1 MMRRSRRRRRN
12 NQGTTFYM
20 VMSIFCLVIL
30 FAGYSFVHNL
40 AESRKTAEDI
50 ATISISEDKNNS
62 SKQYDNIVDK
72 IMSYFNIFLQETFKE
87 KETETFIENNQGSI
101 IENKDETKN
110 DIIKV
115 NETEATQ
122 EGDAIIYNGEKNET
136 DTVETTVY
144 LANNRKE
151 EFFKVIESPSSRS
164 SVKREIPVD
173 AASINQNTNIVLYHT
188 HGTEAYLPIK
198 EGNYRTQDTKYNV
211 MGLGEQI
218 TNILTENGVNITHLK
233 DYNDYPDY
241 NSSYKNSNNA
251 VKQVL
256 SNNKKNILI
265 DLHRDGADE
274 NSSYEEFLSRVKSTE
289 INGKTAATF
298 TLVVGD
304 SNGNFNELKQTAQIV
319 YDTANE
325 LYPNLCREVVVRE
338 GKYFNQYLSDNAMLV
353 EIGSS
358 LNTIEE
364 AEYTADL
371 FAEILIKSIEK
382 INN

>member
-1 MMRRSRRRRRN
+1 MMKRSRRRRN
-12 NQGTTFYM
+12 NGGTTFYM

-40 AESRKTAEDI
+40 AESRKTADI
-50 ATISISEDKNNS
+50 ATVSIDEEKEDVL
-62 SKQYDNIVDK
+62 KQYDNIVEK

-87 KETETFIENNQGSI
+87 KDTETFIENNQGSI
-101 IENKDETKN
+101 NNNQKTEDDITANEEKTK
-110 DIIKV
+110 
-115 NETEATQ
+115 
-122 EGDAIIYNGEKNET
+122 EGDGIYSGEKNQT

-144 LANNRKE
+144 LAGNRKE

-164 SVKREIPVD
+164 SALREFPID
-173 AASINQNTNIVLYHT
+173 AASINQKSNIVLYHT

-198 EGNYRTQDTKYNV
+198 EGNYRSQDTNYNV

-218 TNILTENGVNITHLK
+218 TKNLTDNGLNVTHLK

-241 NSSYKNSNNA
+241 NQAYKNSNNA
-251 VKQVL
+251 VKKVL

-274 NSSYEEFLSRVKSTE
+274 NSSYEEFLSRVKSTK
-289 INGKTAATF
+289 INDKTAATF
-298 TLVVGD
+298 TLVIGD
-304 SNGNFNELKQTAQIV
+304 KNGNFNELKQTAQIV
-319 YDTANE
+319 FDTANE
-325 LYPNLCREVVVRE
+325 LYPNLCRGIVIRE
-338 GKYFNQYLSDNAMLV
+338 EKYFNQYLSDNAMLV

-371 FAEILIKSIEK
+371 FSDILIKSIEK